1 MKRFLAAILV
11 LAMAMALVPAVAAAD
26 EAVVLV
32 DVADQSV
39 TANSPYVYEGVAD
52 TAGILTVTPSGDPGW
67 GFKVSVG
74 DAEGIMQSGS
84 FADYDWELAEG
95 DAYKVEVYA
104 YSNWSTVTGTVG
116 LVLTFTPSEGAATQ
130 KAEHVFDSASSAAP
144 LKVGTYELTLDD
156 SAYYTLYTFTPDEI
170 GVYTFT
176 VNEGATIGYWGAG
189 AFYVKNPGST
199 EASIEKEIKS
209 VGNSAVLGI
218 TSEDPNVTLTIEKTG
233 ESEGLVE
240 TVYVD
245 WTNVHTPS
253 ADLAGTPADV
263 ELVDIDI
270 TQSYTTVLGEDGY
283 YHLDSANGPVIYV
296 DLKGAEFDLNLAFG
310 SYGAL
315 TMRGEY
321 NGTNY
326 DFKPAMSAYNTAITG
341 TDGVYP
347 VTEDLYAFLHGY
359 GNGAGL
365 WYTPALSCFEE
376 IQSGNFN
383 ADSAWMVMCAYA
395 PVVEPV
401 EENLVLNP
409 GENAVTLQPGVN
421 YTLRLVTT
429 GLTLADC
436 EMTWNANV
444 TVTAD
449 GVEVT
454 SPYSLAGFTRRV
466 VLVATVAEET
476 AVTFKLAAIP
486 EEVIPDGLYKGEDD
500 NYYYY
505 VNGEVATDFTGLVD
519 NAVGS
524 WYILNGMAQMS
535 YDGVIEYEGTKYLI
549 KAGHVNTEYTDLYRI
564 DGGRWLYF
572 VNGVQDVAYKG
583 LISRL
588 GMKGYVENGEVN
600 FNKTAIVEDEGVL
613 VYVKY
618 GIWRDTF
625 VGLARQDDGNWLY
638 MVNGTFDP
646 SYTGVAKLNSLW
658 VYVSDGCANFN
669 YSGIYNVDGVDY
681 TIQYGVVQF

>member
-11 LAMAMALVPAVAAAD
+11 LAMALALVPAVAAAD

-84 FADYDWELAEG
+84 FADFDWELAEG

-104 YSNWSTVTGTVG
+104 YSNWSTVKGTVG
-116 LVLTFTPSEGAATQ
+116 LVLTFTPSEGAASQ
-130 KAEHVFDSASSAAP
+130 KAEYVFDSASSAAP
-144 LKVGTYELTLDD
+144 LKEGTYELTLDD

-176 VNEGATIGYWGAG
+176 VSEGATIGYWGAG
-189 AFYVKNPGST
+189 SFYVKNPNST
-199 EASIEKEIKS
+199 ESSIEKEIKS
-209 VGNSAVLGI
+209 VGNSAVVGI
-218 TSEDPNVTLTIEKTG
+218 TSEEPNVTLTIEKTG

-240 TVYVD
+240 TVYVE
-245 WTNVHTPS
+245 WTNIHTPT

-283 YHLDSANGPVIYV
+283 YHLDSADGPIIYV
-296 DLKGAEFDLNLAFG
+296 DLKNGEFDLGLAFG

-321 NGTNY
+321 NGINY
-326 DFKPAMSAYNTAITG
+326 DFKPAMSSYNTAITG
-341 TDGVYP
+341 TDGIYP
-347 VTEDLYAFLHGY
+347 VTEDLYAFLNGY
-359 GNGAGL
+359 GNGAGA
-365 WYTPALSCFEE
+365 WYTPSMSCFEE

-383 ADSAWMVMCAYA
+383 TDSAWMVMCSYA

-409 GENAVTLQPGVN
+409 GENDVTLLPGVN

-436 EMTWNANV
+436 EMTWNSNV

-454 SPYSLAGFTRRV
+454 SPYSLAGFTRQV
-466 VLVATVAEET
+466 VLVATVSEET
-476 AVTFKLAAIP
+476 EITFKLAAIQ
-486 EEVIPDGLYKGEDD
+486 EEVIPDGLYKGEDG
-500 NYYYY
+500 NFYYYL
-505 VNGEVATDFTGLVD
+505 NGEIATDYTGLVD
-519 NAVGS
+519 NAFGR
-524 WYILNGMAQMS
+524 WYILNGVAQLS
-535 YDGVIEYEGTKYLI
+535 FDGVIEYDSVKYLI
-549 KAGHVNTEYTDLYRI
+549 KAGHVKTDYTGLIRQ
-564 DGGRWLYF
+564 DGGIWLYF
-572 VNGVQDVAYKG
+572 ASGVQDMAYVG
-583 LISRL
+583 FVTRA
-588 GMKGYVENGEVN
+588 GMQGFVENGEVN
-600 FNKTAIVEDEGVL
+600 FNKSGVVEENGQL
-613 VYVKY
+613 KYVKY
-618 GIWRDTF
+618 GIWRNTF
-625 VGLARQDDGNWLY
+625 KGLARTDNGSWIY
-638 MVNGTFDP
+638 MENGIFDE
-646 SYTGVAKLNSLW
+646 SYTGVAKLNDMW
-658 VYVSDGCANFN
+658 VYVNAGYVDFNFSGSYQVNGVN
-669 YSGIYNVDGVDY
+669 YI
-681 TIQYGVVQF
+681 IRYGVVQF